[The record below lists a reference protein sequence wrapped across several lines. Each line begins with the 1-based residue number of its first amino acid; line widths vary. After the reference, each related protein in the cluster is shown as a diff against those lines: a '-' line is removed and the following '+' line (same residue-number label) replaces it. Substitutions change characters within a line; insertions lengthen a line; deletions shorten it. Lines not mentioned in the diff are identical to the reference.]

1 LLNGFVGEFLILSG
15 SFTGHVAWVS
25 AATVGVILS
34 ASYMLWM
41 IQRVFY
47 GDVSKMVT
55 ELNLVADMGGREHL
69 AIWPMAVLMLVMGVA
84 SPIWIRAIDGAVVKL
99 ASPAPAPTLG
109 IAVRQ

>member
-1 LLNGFVGEFLILSG
+1 
-15 SFTGHVAWVS
+15 
-25 AATVGVILS
+25 
-34 ASYMLWM
+34 MLWM

-55 ELNLVADMGGREHL
+55 ELKVVDMGGREHV
-69 AIWPMAVLMLVMGVA
+69 AVWPMAVLMLVMGVA
-84 SPIWIRAIDGAVVKL
+84 SPIWIRAIDGALVKL